1 MYHKPT
7 EPKYEHGG
15 FCLAMGLLGQLDTL

>member
-1 MYHKPT
+1 MYHKPS

-15 FCLAMGLLGQLDTL
+15 FCLAMGLLG